1 MLLELNG
8 IRMSY
13 TGGHRAICCRRS
25 AAAAPSPEEGTT
37 LIDKNDSEASVV
49 GSPKRR
55 DLLDGVDLSIPEG
68 EVTALIG
75 GNGAGKTTLFN
86 IISGFEKNYSGTVCF
101 NGRKITRLS
110 PHHISRLG
118 IGRLFQGR
126 QLMENLTLKENLLL
140 ATGASFYESPFAAF
154 LPHILIRRSE
164 EKKTER
170 AKEILVRLFGPD
182 NVYLDKLDT
191 KSSELSYGQ
200 QRLMALVRLLMGNYR
215 LLLLDEPTSGI
226 SPSLFG
232 AFREIIREMVDKE
245 GKTIVLIEHNMGFVR
260 EVADNCNYLAEGKI
274 ILKGKASEVL
284 DDPVI
289 RKDYMGL

>member
-1 MLLELNG
+1 MLLELND

-13 TGGHRAICCRRS
+13 AGGHKGTSRLRS
-25 AAAAPSPEEGTT
+25 WVDTPSRKGNEET
-37 LIDKNDSEASVV
+37 ASNEFK
-49 GSPKRR
+49 KRP

-101 NGRKITRLS
+101 NGRSITRLA
-110 PHHISRLG
+110 PHRISKLG
-118 IGRLFQGR
+118 VGRLFQGR
-126 QLMENLTLKENLLL
+126 QLMENLTLNENLLL

-154 LPHILIRRSE
+154 LPHILILRH
-164 EKKTER
+164 EKKQTDR

-182 NVYLDKLDT
+182 NVYLTKLET
-191 KSSELSYGQ
+191 KASELSYGQ

-232 AFREIIREMVDKE
+232 AFRDIIREMVDKE

-289 RKDYMGL
+289 RKNYMGL